1 MDEANHLNT
10 WEGYVDWRNR
20 PAIRGRHGG
29 MIAASFVLVV
39 EILENLAFLANA
51 SNLVLYLSKFMH
63 FSPSTSANIVTNFM
77 GTAFLLALLGGF
89 LADAF
94 FTTYCIYLISA
105 AIEFT
110 GLLVLTIQ
118 AHLPSLKPPTCAS
131 LSPEN
136 PCQEVNGGKT
146 VSYLQAS
153 IWWHLELV
161 E

>member
-1 MDEANHLNT
+1 M
-10 WEGYVDWRNR
+10 
-20 PAIRGRHGG
+20 
-29 MIAASFVLVV
+29 V

-94 FTTYCIYLISA
+94 LTTYCIYLISA

-110 GLLVLTIQ
+110 VSFNFVHRFELDLIFFSHPLLNFIELVFDCIQ
-118 AHLPSLKPPTCAS
+118 LSSSSRFALNKYTRVVIGKKKPSLLAMWDS
-131 LSPEN
+131 LL
-136 PCQEVNGGKT
+136 K
-146 VSYLQAS
+146 YL
-153 IWWHLELV
+153 
-161 E
+161 